1 MGIILRKKVCV
12 TKIFILN
19 ISKTHPIF
27 TVENYLASVLPDL
40 CYEHQPRSP
49 CSVNTARFLKYVWP
63 IFKIMHE
70 KVKNLT
76 LPEASFAYFK
86 LKFDQSLKEE
96 ECHEKL

>member
-1 MGIILRKKVCV
+1 M
-12 TKIFILN
+12 
-19 ISKTHPIF
+19 
-27 TVENYLASVLPDL
+27 
-40 CYEHQPRSP
+40 
-49 CSVNTARFLKYVWP
+49 NTARFLKYVWP

-96 ECHEKL
+96 ECHEILSFRNIPKQNDIYLCTVMVILTDIQPIKQLTSTNKFDSEYFHL